1 MSHCRLS
8 VVIPT
13 WNRAGLVVEAVESA
27 LAQEGGDLEVI
38 VVDDGSTDGTS
49 EVIERKFG
57 ESVKLL
63 RMATR
68 SGAGAARNKGVR
80 QATGDLLSFLDSD
93 DLWLPGKLKAELD
106 VLERFPDAE
115 AIVSDCRFI
124 VDGQFIETSRFAESG
139 ALAAT
144 GGRAQWVDDS
154 PWLWTIPSNGV
165 STSGITLCRR
175 AVTRLGQPLF
185 ATDLDSCEDWELE
198 VRLYQECRVVALPEA
213 WTHMRWIDDGSASGE
228 RAPGSPGV
236 ESRKSGCSAIDWP
249 SSRDRSVRAD
259 SRRIWRVR
267 WRTSEVTS
275 HQSWRGS
282 KRHEADTFA
291 KNIFFFHPN
300 VKLEYEQDQS
310 PPQATGIPGG

>member
-1 MSHCRLS
+1 VSNRRLS

-27 LAQEGGDLEVI
+27 LAQEGGELEVI

-57 ESVKLL
+57 KSVKLL

-68 SGAGAARNKGVR
+68 SGAGAARNEGVR
-80 QATGDLLSFLDSD
+80 QATGDLLSLLDSD

-106 VLERFPDAE
+106 VLAQFPDAE

-124 VDGQFIETSRFAESG
+124 VDGQLTGTSRFAENG

-144 GGRAQWVDDS
+144 GGRARWVDDS
-154 PWLWTIPSNGV
+154 PWLWTIPPNGV
-165 STSGITLCRR
+165 PTSGITLCRR

-213 WTHMRWIDDGSASGE
+213 WTHMRWIDDGMRIG
-228 RAPGSPGV
+228 RACPGQPR
-236 ESRKSGCSAIDWP
+236 SREQEIGLQ
-249 SSRDRSVRAD
+249 RDRLTVIERSIRPGRLTADLANALADFRCHISSELARLEAARA
-259 SRRIWRVR
+259 
-267 WRTSEVTS
+267 
-275 HQSWRGS
+275 
-282 KRHEADTFA
+282 
-291 KNIFFFHPN
+291 
-300 VKLEYEQDQS
+300 
-310 PPQATGIPGG
+310 

>member
-1 MSHCRLS
+1 VSHRRLS

-27 LAQEGGDLEVI
+27 LAQEGGELEVI

-57 ESVKLL
+57 KSVKLL

-68 SGAGAARNKGVR
+68 SGAGAARNEGVR

-124 VDGQFIETSRFAESG
+124 VDGQLTGTSRFAENG

-144 GGRAQWVDDS
+144 GGRARWVDDS
-154 PWLWTIPSNGV
+154 PWLWTISSNGV
-165 STSGITLCRR
+165 PTSGITLCRR

-213 WTHMRWIDDGSASGE
+213 WTHMRWIDDGMRIG
-228 RAPGSPGV
+228 RACPGQPR
-236 ESRKSGCSAIDWP
+236 SREQEIGLQ
-249 SSRDRSVRAD
+249 RDRLTVIERSIRPGRLTADLASALADFRCRISSELAGLEAARA
-259 SRRIWRVR
+259 
-267 WRTSEVTS
+267 
-275 HQSWRGS
+275 
-282 KRHEADTFA
+282 
-291 KNIFFFHPN
+291 
-300 VKLEYEQDQS
+300 
-310 PPQATGIPGG
+310 